1 MRFRP
6 SKSIE
11 ACMNKGVSL
20 KMSQSRPLTYSS
32 KRRAAV
38 SAAIL
43 LLCAALSLL
52 GGRGPAIA
60 AAPQQAE
67 SSSCISTAA
76 IPDPE
81 PADLV
86 ADCETLLGLKDELA
100 GDAALN
106 WSASLPI
113 SDWEGVTVE
122 NDRVTKLD
130 LYKKGLTGHIPAALG
145 RLTNLKELNLT
156 YNRITGTIPAAL
168 GRLTNLT
175 VLALGH
181 QPTVRKHS

>member
-1 MRFRP
+1 M
-6 SKSIE
+6 SK
-11 ACMNKGVSL
+11 
-20 KMSQSRPLTYSS
+20 SRPLSYRSR
-32 KRRAAV
+32 KRRTAV

-43 LLCAALSLL
+43 LFCAALSLL

-67 SSSCISTAA
+67 SSSCTGTAA

-81 PADLV
+81 PAGLV
-86 ADCETLLGLKDELA
+86 ADCETLLGFKDELA

-106 WSASLPI
+106 WNTSLPI

-122 NDRVTKLD
+122 NDRVTVLD
-130 LYKKGLTGHIPAALG
+130 LYRQRTDRAHTGRVGQADKLEGIESHLPTSYRVPSRPSLG
-145 RLTNLKELNLT
+145 NLTNLDD
-156 YNRITGTIPAAL
+156 AAH
-168 GRLTNLT
+168 
-175 VLALGH
+175 LAC

>member
-1 MRFRP
+1 
-6 SKSIE
+6 
-11 ACMNKGVSL
+11 
-20 KMSQSRPLTYSS
+20 MSQSRPLSYRSR
-32 KRRAAV
+32 KRRTAV

-43 LLCAALSLL
+43 LFCAALSLL

-67 SSSCISTAA
+67 SSSCASTAA

-81 PADLV
+81 PAGLV

-106 WSASLPI
+106 WNTSLPI

-122 NDRVTKLD
+122 NDRVAVLD
-130 LYKKGLTGHIPAALG
+130 LLHKGLTG
-145 RLTNLKELNLT
+145 R
-156 YNRITGTIPAAL
+156 IPAAL

-175 VLALGH
+175 KLVLFANQLSGSI
-181 QPTVRKHS
+181 PDELANLTNIEYISPRL